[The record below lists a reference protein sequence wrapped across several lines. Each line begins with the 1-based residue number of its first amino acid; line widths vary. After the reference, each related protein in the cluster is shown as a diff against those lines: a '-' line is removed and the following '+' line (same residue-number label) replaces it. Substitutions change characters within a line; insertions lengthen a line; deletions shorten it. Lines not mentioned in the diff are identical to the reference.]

1 MSELRFH
8 TRVALVTGAG
18 RGLGR
23 EYALALAMRG
33 AHVFVNDR
41 DDDDGTNPACAVV
54 DEIMSQG
61 GAATASRYELGTR
74 AASESMVG
82 DVLKRCGRLD
92 ILISNAA
99 APPQSDLETTLAVDV
114 RAAVC
119 NVEAAWDAMK
129 AQRYGRIINTSS
141 TVGLF
146 GFDVESRRNAYAAA
160 KLAVVGLTKNVA
172 AVGAAYGIHCNAL
185 APWAS
190 TRRMDGESASDR
202 AWRRQTFPPSLVSPA
217 AVFLLH
223 EDCDVTG
230 EVFAVGGGRVA
241 RVFIGETAGY
251 RHPQLT
257 PELLRDN
264 FPAVLDMRE
273 YTVPRTS
280 AEELAIFARQLRNE
294 DYHE

>member
-23 EYALALAMRG
+23 EYAVALAMRG

-41 DDDDGTNPACAVV
+41 DDVDGTNPACAVV
-54 DEIMSQG
+54 DEIVSQG
-61 GAATASRYELGTR
+61 GVATASRYDLGTR
-74 AASESMVG
+74 AASDAMVG
-82 DVLKRCGRLD
+82 DALEQCGRLD
-92 ILISNAA
+92 ILINNAA
-99 APPQSDLETTLAVDV
+99 APPQSDVEPTLAVDV
-114 RAAVC
+114 LAAVC

-146 GFDVESRRNAYAAA
+146 GFEVESRRNAYATA

-172 AVGAAYGIHCNAL
+172 AVGAAHGIHCNAL

-190 TRRMDGESASDR
+190 TRRMDGSSASDR
-202 AWRRQTFPPSLVSPA
+202 AWRHRTFPPRLVSPA
-217 AVFLLH
+217 AVFLVH
-223 EDCDVTG
+223 EDCSVTG

-241 RVFIGETAGY
+241 RVFIGETVGY
-251 RHPQLT
+251 NDPRLT
-257 PELLRDN
+257 PESLRDN
-264 FPAVLDMRE
+264 FSAVLDMSE
-273 YTVPRTS
+273 YTVPKTS
-280 AEELAIFARQLRNE
+280 AEELAIFARQFRNE
-294 DYHE
+294 GSHE